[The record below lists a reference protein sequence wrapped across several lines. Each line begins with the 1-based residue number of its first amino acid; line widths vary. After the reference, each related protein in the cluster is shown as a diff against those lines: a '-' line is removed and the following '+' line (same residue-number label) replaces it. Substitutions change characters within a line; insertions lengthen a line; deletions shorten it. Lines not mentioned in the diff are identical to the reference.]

1 MFSSFEFIFKIVF
14 FCLSIA
20 WIGNILLLNSERQI
34 LINPLLI
41 QVKWKI
47 YYWRI
52 VIPSDAKEVFGFEVD
67 SVKTFLYG
75 FYCVVIMV
83 GLPLT
88 KGKKGKL
95 RKRL

>member
-1 MFSSFEFIFKIVF
+1 MFNDFEFIFKLIF

-34 LINPLLI
+34 LINPLLMLI
-41 QVKWKI
+41 ASLI
-47 YYWRI
+47 I
-52 VIPSDAKEVFGFEVD
+52 VMPSDAKEVFGFEAD
-67 SVKTFLYG
+67 SVKTFLYV
-75 FYCVVIMV
+75 FYFVVIMI
-83 GLPLT
+83 GLLLT

>member
-34 LINPLLI
+34 LINPLLMLLAALI
-41 QVKWKI
+41 
-47 YYWRI
+47 I
-52 VIPSDAKEVFGFEVD
+52 VIPSDAKQVFGFEVD

>member
-1 MFSSFEFIFKIVF
+1 M
-14 FCLSIA
+14 
-20 WIGNILLLNSERQI
+20 LLAA
-34 LINPLLI
+34 LI
-41 QVKWKI
+41 
-47 YYWRI
+47 I

-67 SVKTFLYG
+67 SVKTFLYV

>member
-34 LINPLLI
+34 LINPLLMLLAALI
-41 QVKWKI
+41 
-47 YYWRI
+47 I
-52 VIPSDAKEVFGFEVD
+52 VIPSDAKEVFGF
-67 SVKTFLYG
+67 VKTFLYG

>member
-1 MFSSFEFIFKIVF
+1 M
-14 FCLSIA
+14 
-20 WIGNILLLNSERQI
+20 LLAA
-34 LINPLLI
+34 LI
-41 QVKWKI
+41 
-47 YYWRI
+47 I

-67 SVKTFLYG
+67 SVKTFLSG

>member
-34 LINPLLI
+34 LINPLLMLLAALI
-41 QVKWKI
+41 
-47 YYWRI
+47 I
-52 VIPSDAKEVFGFEVD
+52 VIPSDAKEVFEVD
-67 SVKTFLYG
+67 SVKTFLYV